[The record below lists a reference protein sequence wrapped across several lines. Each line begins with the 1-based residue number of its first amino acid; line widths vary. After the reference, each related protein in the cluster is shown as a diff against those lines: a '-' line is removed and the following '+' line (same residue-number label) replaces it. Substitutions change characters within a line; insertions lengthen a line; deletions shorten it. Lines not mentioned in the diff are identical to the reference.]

1 MIKKIIS
8 LITISILM
16 FSLTACSDNVNSG
29 EGNAQIPSS
38 SVQSDEDAHV
48 NSDEAQTSASS
59 QEPASQPH
67 ENEPD
72 ETGAA
77 ALIVYFSHSGNTE
90 SVAKEIQNQTGADIF
105 EIVPETPYTDD
116 YNTLLDVAQDE
127 KSRDARPSISGTIE
141 NLENYN
147 VIYLGYP
154 NWWADMPMIVYTFLD
169 TYDLSGKTIAPFVT
183 SGGSGFSNTI
193 DTIKSMEP
201 DAIVTDG
208 LSVRDSDAG
217 NSADA
222 VTDWLSELG

>member
-8 LITISILM
+8 FITISIFM
-16 FSLTACSDNVNSG
+16 FSLTACSDNLNSR
-29 EGNAQIPSS
+29 EENVQIPSS

-48 NSDEAQTSASS
+48 NSDEAQTSDSS
-59 QEPASQPH
+59 QESASQAH

-72 ETGAA
+72 ETGAEE
-77 ALIVYFSHSGNTE
+77 LIVYFSHSGNTE

-127 KSRDARPSISGTIE
+127 KSSDARPSISGTIE
-141 NLENYN
+141 NLENYD